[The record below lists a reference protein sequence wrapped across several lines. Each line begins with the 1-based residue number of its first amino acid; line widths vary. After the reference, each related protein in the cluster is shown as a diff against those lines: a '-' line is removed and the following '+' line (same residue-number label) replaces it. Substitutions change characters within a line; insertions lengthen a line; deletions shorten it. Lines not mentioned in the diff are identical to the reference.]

1 MEAELSGSTI
11 FNTNQ
16 EDLLKSAKAKMGEVK
31 EENERLKK
39 LLSQI
44 MKEYQSLE
52 NQISS
57 MMQSKKDQ
65 STETNS
71 SISNNNNSIKEDNY
85 DDDQV
90 SLTLGNWSTTNKKH
104 NYDHNNCK
112 KQENND
118 RKVEGE
124 LELGLD
130 YCKASDNDPMK
141 DLRFENSNRE
151 LNRDSKEGVNME
163 AWSSSHDLK
172 AKENLNSKEGD
183 DQESLHQ
190 PQVKKTRVCIRSR
203 CDSPTIHDGCHWR
216 KYGQKIAKGNPC
228 PRAYYRCTVSQNC
241 PVRKQDS

>member
-1 MEAELSGSTI
+1 
-11 FNTNQ
+11 
-16 EDLLKSAKAKMGEVK
+16 MGEVK

-44 MKEYQSLE
+44 MKDYQSLE

-57 MMQSKKDQ
+57 MVQPKNDQ

-85 DDDQV
+85 EDNQNQEPELV

-104 NYDHNNCK
+104 NYDHNYK

-118 RKVEGE
+118 RMVERE

-130 YCKASDNDPMK
+130 YCKASDNDPK
-141 DLRFENSNRE
+141 NDLRFENSNR
-151 LNRDSKEGVNME
+151 DSKEGANME

-172 AKENLNSKEGD
+172 AKEDLNSKEGD

-203 CDSPTIHDGCHWR
+203 CDSPT
-216 KYGQKIAKGNPC
+216 
-228 PRAYYRCTVSQNC
+228 VS
-241 PVRKQDS
+241 